1 MVLIGYLSI
10 VYVNLIE
17 LIDPEYHS
25 KLNDNLYNFK
35 QQINNIYPENE
46 NDENINEFSNL
57 FLESYKQY
65 DESSIQDDTYFNK
78 IYFFTKKK
86 DELFNKINKTKDT
99 KQTNELSKE
108 DLKNIHSHI
117 KKAKGRKLKNSKEQ
131 GFHNKFTFDNIIR
144 KIKAISMQSFFN
156 FFNNKIKE
164 VYKDSE
170 VKSLWGLK
178 KLNQSQIKNSNIEY
192 NRLFF
197 EKSLK
202 DIFSDDITTKWKTE
216 GRDHNKK
223 LIEKLLNEENK
234 GKKIIF
240 EKILNYKF
248 IDIVKYLRGERE
260 GLDELKGLDFDEYM
274 WNKIK
279 KDENYL
285 IIFKNNM
292 KNIEK
297 LIQNKKPRIKK
308 KYKNKLA

>member
-1 MVLIGYLSI
+1 MIKEQNNNSFIQGYYSGM
-10 VYVNLIE
+10 
-17 LIDPEYHS
+17 
-25 KLNDNLYNFK
+25 NDNTYNFC
-35 QQINNIYPENE
+35 QQANINPEND
-46 NDENINEFSNL
+46 DENINEFSNS
-57 FLESYKQY
+57 FIESYKQY
-65 DESSIQDDTYFNK
+65 DESSIQGDTYINK
-78 IYFFTKKK
+78 IYFFTKKN
-86 DELFNKINKTKDT
+86 DEFFNKINKIKDT

-144 KIKAISMQSFFN
+144 KIKAISMKSFFN

-202 DIFSDDITTKWKTE
+202 DIFSDNITTKWKTE

-260 GLDELKGLDFDEYM
+260 GLDQLKGLDFDKYM

-292 KNIEK
+292 ENIEK

>member
-1 MVLIGYLSI
+1 MLAIHAWVIFFEEWI
-10 VYVNLIE
+10 
-17 LIDPEYHS
+17 
-25 KLNDNLYNFK
+25 
-35 QQINNIYPENE
+35 INPEND
-46 NDENINEFSNL
+46 DENINEFSNS
-57 FLESYKQY
+57 FIESYKQY
-65 DESSIQDDTYFNK
+65 DESSIQGDTYINK
-78 IYFFTKKK
+78 IYFFTKKN
-86 DELFNKINKTKDT
+86 DEFFNKINKIKDT

-144 KIKAISMQSFFN
+144 KIKAISMKSFFN

-178 KLNQSQIKNSNIEY
+178 KLNQSQIANSNIEY

-260 GLDELKGLDFDEYM
+260 GLDQLKGLDFDKYM

-292 KNIEK
+292 ENIEK

>member
-1 MVLIGYLSI
+1 MNG
-10 VYVNLIE
+10 
-17 LIDPEYHS
+17 
-25 KLNDNLYNFK
+25 
-35 QQINNIYPENE
+35 QQANINPEND
-46 NDENINEFSNL
+46 DENINEFSNL

-65 DESSIQDDTYFNK
+65 DESSIQGDTYINK
-78 IYFFTKKK
+78 IYFFTKKN
-86 DELFNKINKTKDT
+86 DEFFNKINKIKDT

-144 KIKAISMQSFFN
+144 KIKAISMKSFFN

-292 KNIEK
+292 ENIEK

>member
-1 MVLIGYLSI
+1 M
-10 VYVNLIE
+10 NL
-17 LIDPEYHS
+17 
-25 KLNDNLYNFK
+25 KLKKKKKFNKFK
-35 QQINNIYPENE
+35 VSYMEPKTNINPEND
-46 NDENINEFSNL
+46 DENINEFSNL
-57 FLESYKQY
+57 FPESYKQY
-65 DESSIQDDTYFNK
+65 DESSIQGDTYINK
-78 IYFFTKKK
+78 IYFFTKKN
-86 DELFNKINKTKDT
+86 DEFFNKINKIKDT

-144 KIKAISMQSFFN
+144 KIKAISMKSFFN

-292 KNIEK
+292 ENIEK

>member
-1 MVLIGYLSI
+1 MF
-10 VYVNLIE
+10 
-17 LIDPEYHS
+17 P
-25 KLNDNLYNFK
+25 
-35 QQINNIYPENE
+35 
-46 NDENINEFSNL
+46 
-57 FLESYKQY
+57 ESYKQY
-65 DESSIQDDTYFNK
+65 DESSIQGDTYINK
-78 IYFFTKKK
+78 IYFFTKKN
-86 DELFNKINKTKDT
+86 DEFFNKINKIKDT

-144 KIKAISMQSFFN
+144 KIKAISMKSFFN

-285 IIFKNNM
+285 IIFENNM
-292 KNIEK
+292 ENIEK

>member
-1 MVLIGYLSI
+1 MINEQNINSFFK
-10 VYVNLIE
+10 
-17 LIDPEYHS
+17 EYYS
-25 KLNDNLYNFK
+25 CMNDNTYYFC
-35 QQINNIYPENE
+35 QQANINPEND
-46 NDENINEFSNL
+46 DENINEFSNL

-65 DESSIQDDTYFNK
+65 DESSIQGDTYINK
-78 IYFFTKKK
+78 IYFFTKKN
-86 DELFNKINKTKDT
+86 DEFFNKINKIKDT

-144 KIKAISMQSFFN
+144 KIKAISMKSFFN

-240 EKILNYKF
+240 EKILNNKF

-292 KNIEK
+292 ENIEK

>member
-1 MVLIGYLSI
+1 MINEQNNNSFFK
-10 VYVNLIE
+10 
-17 LIDPEYHS
+17 EYYS
-25 KLNDNLYNFK
+25 CMNG
-35 QQINNIYPENE
+35 QQANINPEND
-46 NDENINEFSNL
+46 DENINEFSNL

-65 DESSIQDDTYFNK
+65 DESSIQGDTYINK
-78 IYFFTKKK
+78 IYFFTKKN
-86 DELFNKINKTKDT
+86 DEFFNKINKIKDT

-144 KIKAISMQSFFN
+144 KIKAISMKSFFN

-260 GLDELKGLDFDEYM
+260 GLDQLKGLDFDKYM

>member
-1 MVLIGYLSI
+1 MKQEQNN
-10 VYVNLIE
+10 NLID
-17 LIDPEYHS
+17 LIDLEYHS

-35 QQINNIYPENE
+35 QQINNIYPEND
-46 NDENINEFSNL
+46 DENINEFSNS

-65 DESSIQDDTYFNK
+65 DESSIQGDTYFNK
-78 IYFFTKKK
+78 IYFITKKN
-86 DELFNKINKTKDT
+86 DEFFNKINKIKDT

-144 KIKAISMQSFFN
+144 KIKAISMKSFFN

-260 GLDELKGLDFDEYM
+260 GLDQLKGLDFDKYM

-292 KNIEK
+292 ENIEK

>member
-1 MVLIGYLSI
+1 M
-10 VYVNLIE
+10 
-17 LIDPEYHS
+17 
-25 KLNDNLYNFK
+25 
-35 QQINNIYPENE
+35 
-46 NDENINEFSNL
+46 

-65 DESSIQDDTYFNK
+65 DESSIQGDTYINK
-78 IYFFTKKK
+78 IYFFTKKN
-86 DELFNKINKTKDT
+86 DEFFNKINKIKDT

-144 KIKAISMQSFFN
+144 KIKAISMKSFFN

-260 GLDELKGLDFDEYM
+260 GLDQLKGLYFDKYM

-292 KNIEK
+292 ENIEK

>member
-1 MVLIGYLSI
+1 MRQEQNN
-10 VYVNLIE
+10 NLID
-17 LIDPEYHS
+17 LIDLEYHS

-57 FLESYKQY
+57 FLESYKKY

-117 KKAKGRKLKNSKEQ
+117 KKAKGRKLKNSKDQ

-260 GLDELKGLDFDEYM
+260 GLDQLKGLDFDEYM

-292 KNIEK
+292 ENIEK

>member
-1 MVLIGYLSI
+1 MINEQNNNSFIQGYYSGM
-10 VYVNLIE
+10 
-17 LIDPEYHS
+17 
-25 KLNDNLYNFK
+25 NDNTYNFC
-35 QQINNIYPENE
+35 QQTNINPEND
-46 NDENINEFSNL
+46 DENINEFSNL

-78 IYFFTKKK
+78 IYFFTKKN
-86 DELFNKINKTKDT
+86 DEFFNKINKIKDT

-144 KIKAISMQSFFN
+144 KIKAISMKSFFN

-292 KNIEK
+292 ENIEK

>member
-1 MVLIGYLSI
+1 MRQEQNN
-10 VYVNLIE
+10 NLID
-17 LIDPEYHS
+17 LIDLEYHS

-117 KKAKGRKLKNSKEQ
+117 KKAKGRKLKNSKDQ

-178 KLNQSQIKNSNIEY
+178 KLNQSQIANSNIEY

-202 DIFSDDITTKWKTE
+202 DIFSDNITTKWKTE

-234 GKKIIF
+234 EKKIIF

-260 GLDELKGLDFDEYM
+260 GLDELKCLDFDEYM

-285 IIFKNNM
+285 KDFKYNM
-292 KNIEK
+292 ENIEK
-297 LIQNKKPRIKK
+297 LIQNKKPRNRQK
-308 KYKNKLA
+308 KNKSF

>member
-1 MVLIGYLSI
+1 MINEQNNNSFFK
-10 VYVNLIE
+10 
-17 LIDPEYHS
+17 EYYS
-25 KLNDNLYNFK
+25 CMNG
-35 QQINNIYPENE
+35 QQANINPEND
-46 NDENINEFSNL
+46 DENINEFSNL

-65 DESSIQDDTYFNK
+65 DESSIQGDTYINK
-78 IYFFTKKK
+78 IYFFTKKN
-86 DELFNKINKTKDT
+86 DEFFNKINKIKDT

-144 KIKAISMQSFFN
+144 KIKAISMKSFFN

-170 VKSLWGLK
+170 VKSLWWLK

-292 KNIEK
+292 ENIEK

>member
-1 MVLIGYLSI
+1 MIKEQNNNSFIQGYYSGM
-10 VYVNLIE
+10 
-17 LIDPEYHS
+17 
-25 KLNDNLYNFK
+25 NDNTYNFC
-35 QQINNIYPENE
+35 QQANIYPEND
-46 NDENINEFSNL
+46 DENINEFSNS
-57 FLESYKQY
+57 FIESYKQY
-65 DESSIQDDTYFNK
+65 DESSIQGDTYINK
-78 IYFFTKKK
+78 IYFFTKKN
-86 DELFNKINKTKDT
+86 DEFFNKINKIKDT

-144 KIKAISMQSFFN
+144 KIKAISMKSFFN

-260 GLDELKGLDFDEYM
+260 GLDQLKGLDFDKYM

-292 KNIEK
+292 ENIEK

>member
-1 MVLIGYLSI
+1 M
-10 VYVNLIE
+10 
-17 LIDPEYHS
+17 
-25 KLNDNLYNFK
+25 
-35 QQINNIYPENE
+35 
-46 NDENINEFSNL
+46 

-65 DESSIQDDTYFNK
+65 DESSIQGDTYFNK
-78 IYFFTKKK
+78 IYFLTKKK
-86 DELFNKINKTKDT
+86 DKFFNKINKIKDT

-144 KIKAISMQSFFN
+144 KIKAISMKSFFN

-234 GKKIIF
+234 EKKIIF

-260 GLDELKGLDFDEYM
+260 GLDQLKGLDFDKYM

-292 KNIEK
+292 ENIEK

>member
-1 MVLIGYLSI
+1 MINEQNNNSFFQGYYSGM
-10 VYVNLIE
+10 
-17 LIDPEYHS
+17 
-25 KLNDNLYNFK
+25 NDNTYYFC
-35 QQINNIYPENE
+35 QQTNINPEND
-46 NDENINEFSNL
+46 DENINEFSNL

-65 DESSIQDDTYFNK
+65 DESSIQGDTYINK
-78 IYFFTKKK
+78 IYFFTKKN
-86 DELFNKINKTKDT
+86 DEFFNKINKIKDT

-144 KIKAISMQSFFN
+144 KIKAISMKSFFN

-170 VKSLWGLK
+170 IKSLWGLK

-260 GLDELKGLDFDEYM
+260 GLDELKGLDFDKYM

-292 KNIEK
+292 ENIEK

>member
-1 MVLIGYLSI
+1 MKQEQNN
-10 VYVNLIE
+10 NLID
-17 LIDPEYHS
+17 LIDLEYHS

-117 KKAKGRKLKNSKEQ
+117 KKAKGRKLKNSKDQ

-202 DIFSDDITTKWKTE
+202 DIFSDNITTKWKTE
-216 GRDHNKK
+216 EKDHNKK

-234 GKKIIF
+234 EKKIIF

-274 WNKIK
+274 WKKIK
-279 KDENYL
+279 RDENYL
-285 IIFKNNM
+285 KDFKYNM
-292 KNIEK
+292 ENIEK
-297 LIQNKKPRIKK
+297 LIQNKKPRNRQK
-308 KYKNKLA
+308 KNKSF

>member
-1 MVLIGYLSI
+1 M
-10 VYVNLIE
+10 
-17 LIDPEYHS
+17 
-25 KLNDNLYNFK
+25 
-35 QQINNIYPENE
+35 
-46 NDENINEFSNL
+46 

-78 IYFFTKKK
+78 IYFLTKKK
-86 DELFNKINKTKDT
+86 DEFFNKINKIKDT
-99 KQTNELSKE
+99 KQTNELSKD
-108 DLKNIHSHI
+108 DLKNIYLFI

-292 KNIEK
+292 ENIEK

>member
-1 MVLIGYLSI
+1 MLAKIISI
-10 VYVNLIE
+10 IIHAWVIFFE
-17 LIDPEYHS
+17 EWI
-25 KLNDNLYNFK
+25 
-35 QQINNIYPENE
+35 INPEND
-46 NDENINEFSNL
+46 DENINEFSNL

-65 DESSIQDDTYFNK
+65 DESSIQGDTYINK
-78 IYFFTKKK
+78 IYFFTKKN
-86 DELFNKINKTKDT
+86 DEFFNKINKIKDT

-292 KNIEK
+292 ENIEK

>member
-1 MVLIGYLSI
+1 MINY
-10 VYVNLIE
+10 
-17 LIDPEYHS
+17 
-25 KLNDNLYNFK
+25 FC
-35 QQINNIYPENE
+35 QQANINPEND
-46 NDENINEFSNL
+46 DENINEFSNS
-57 FLESYKQY
+57 FIESYKQY
-65 DESSIQDDTYFNK
+65 DESSIQGDTYFNK

-86 DELFNKINKTKDT
+86 DEFFNKINKIKDT

-108 DLKNIHSHI
+108 DLKNIYLFI

-170 VKSLWGLK
+170 IKSLWGLK

-202 DIFSDDITTKWKTE
+202 DIFSDNITTKWKTE
-216 GRDHNKK
+216 ERDHNKK

-234 GKKIIF
+234 EKKIIF

-274 WNKIK
+274 WKKIK
-279 KDENYL
+279 RDENYL
-285 IIFKNNM
+285 KDFKNNM
-292 KNIEK
+292 ENIEK
-297 LIQNKKPRIKK
+297 LIQNKKPRNRQK
-308 KYKNKLA
+308 KNKSF

>member
-1 MVLIGYLSI
+1 M
-10 VYVNLIE
+10 
-17 LIDPEYHS
+17 
-25 KLNDNLYNFK
+25 NDNTYYFC
-35 QQINNIYPENE
+35 QQANINPEND
-46 NDENINEFSNL
+46 DENINEFSNS
-57 FLESYKQY
+57 FIESYKQY

-117 KKAKGRKLKNSKEQ
+117 KKAKGRKLKNSKDQ

-260 GLDELKGLDFDEYM
+260 GLDQLKGLDFDKYM

>member
-1 MVLIGYLSI
+1 MNG
-10 VYVNLIE
+10 
-17 LIDPEYHS
+17 
-25 KLNDNLYNFK
+25 
-35 QQINNIYPENE
+35 QQANINPEND
-46 NDENINEFSNL
+46 DENINEFSNL
-57 FLESYKQY
+57 FPESYKQY
-65 DESSIQDDTYFNK
+65 DESSIQGDTYINK
-78 IYFFTKKK
+78 IYFFTKKN
-86 DELFNKINKTKDT
+86 DEFFNKINKIKDT

-144 KIKAISMQSFFN
+144 KIKAISMKSFFN

-260 GLDELKGLDFDEYM
+260 GLDELKGLDFDKYM

-292 KNIEK
+292 ENIEK

>member
-1 MVLIGYLSI
+1 MRQEQNN
-10 VYVNLIE
+10 NLID
-17 LIDPEYHS
+17 LIDLEYHS
-25 KLNDNLYNFK
+25 QLNDNLYNFK

-78 IYFFTKKK
+78 IYFFTKKN
-86 DELFNKINKTKDT
+86 DEFFNKINKTKDT
-99 KQTNELSKE
+99 KHTNELSKD
-108 DLKNIHSHI
+108 DLKNIYLFL
-117 KKAKGRKLKNSKEQ
+117 KKAKGRKLKNSKDQ

-178 KLNQSQIKNSNIEY
+178 KLNQSQIANSNIEY

-234 GKKIIF
+234 EKKIIF

-292 KNIEK
+292 ENIEK

>member
-1 MVLIGYLSI
+1 MNG
-10 VYVNLIE
+10 
-17 LIDPEYHS
+17 
-25 KLNDNLYNFK
+25 
-35 QQINNIYPENE
+35 QQANINPEND
-46 NDENINEFSNL
+46 DENINEFSNL

-65 DESSIQDDTYFNK
+65 DESSIQGDTYINK
-78 IYFFTKKK
+78 IYFFTKKN
-86 DELFNKINKTKDT
+86 DEFFNKINKIKDT

-144 KIKAISMQSFFN
+144 KIKAISMKSFFN

-260 GLDELKGLDFDEYM
+260 GLDQLKGLDFDKYM

-292 KNIEK
+292 ENIEK